1 MNFGFHPD
9 RDNNGTS
16 VRTKSL
22 LYINAAT
29 RKLLL
34 GRFALD
40 WACFFLKNKKGFCCS
55 QIRSVPRNVSLALS
69 LSRLQSSFQIHA
81 DVAHFADAAGV
92 ML

>member
-29 RKLLL
+29 RKVLL

-40 WACFFLKNKKGFCCS
+40 WACVFFLNKKGVFCAAVKYARFPALS
-55 QIRSVPRNVSLALS
+55 LS
-69 LSRLQSSFQIHA
+69 LSRLQSSFQRHA